1 MFSGTLFIV
10 SAPSGAGKTS
20 LLQALMTRVSGLEL
34 SISHTT
40 RAPRPG
46 EKDGVDYHYV
56 TPEQFDKL
64 VAEGAFLEHATV
76 FDNQYGSVRALVEE
90 RLRAGTDVVMDMDW
104 QGARQVREAVD
115 DAVSIFIL
123 PPSLSELQNRLTSRG
138 QDSEAVIQRRMRE
151 AQAQISHYNEYDY
164 IVINDQFD
172 TAADEL
178 EWIVRAS
185 RLRLGPQ
192 SVRHAAVINALLD

>member
-76 FDNQYGSVRALVEE
+76 FDNQYGSARALVEE

-192 SVRHAAVINALLD
+192 SVRHAAVISALLD

>member
-76 FDNQYGSVRALVEE
+76 FDNQYGSARALVEE

>member
-76 FDNQYGSVRALVEE
+76 FDNQYGSARALVEE

-123 PPSLSELQNRLTSRG
+123 PPSLSELQNRLTSRR

>member
-20 LLQALMTRVSGLEL
+20 LLQALMTRVSNLEM

-56 TPEQFDKL
+56 TPQQFDEL
-64 VAEGAFLEHATV
+64 VAKGAFIEHATV
-76 FDNQYGSVRALVEE
+76 FGNQYGSLRSLVEQ
-90 RLRAGTDVVMDMDW
+90 RLQAGSDVVMDMDW
-104 QGARQVREAVD
+104 QGAKQVREAMPDV
-115 DAVSIFIL
+115 VTIFIL
-123 PPSLSELQNRLTSRG
+123 PPSLAALQERLTSRG
-138 QDSEAVIQRRMRE
+138 QDSEEVIARRMRE
-151 AQAQISHYNEYDY
+151 AQAEISHYDEYDY

-192 SVRHAAVINALLD
+192 SVRYAAVIDALLD

>member
-76 FDNQYGSVRALVEE
+76 FDNQYGSARALVEE

-115 DAVSIFIL
+115 DAVSVFIL